1 MFAKKPSRRANP
13 LSFPADEQ
21 GASALEFALVC
32 PVFFLMLFGLFEF
45 GWALHCGAS
54 VRAAVTKEI
63 RLLIANAETTQAQFE
78 TAVKEELD
86 GTPGAS
92 VAIAFAPEMIGTTAV
107 TRISWT
113 YDYQVLFPLL
123 PHVTMSFG
131 SSTLVPKPQ

>member
-1 MFAKKPSRRANP
+1 VFARQTSRRTSLAR
-13 LSFPADEQ
+13 FTAHEQ
-21 GASALEFALVC
+21 GSSALEFALVC
-32 PVFFLMLFGLFEF
+32 PVFFMMLFGLFEF

-63 RLLIANAETTQAQFE
+63 RLLIASSDTTQAQFE
-78 TAVKEELD
+78 TAVKEELA
-86 GTPGAS
+86 GTPGAA
-92 VAIAFAPEMIGTTAV
+92 VAITFAPEMIGTTAA

-123 PHVTMSFG
+123 PNVKMAFG